1 MKILMATSEAVPF
14 VKTGGL
20 ADVVTSLSKA
30 LSKSG
35 HDVRMCMPRYYNI
48 NRNNLKL
55 LCKGMEVD
63 MVSYK
68 TYADVYES
76 EAISGVKAYFID
88 YEELFGR
95 DGVYGHGGK
104 GEYSDNPLRFA
115 FFARAVFSLCV
126 SLKWMPDIMHSHDW
140 AAALLPVLLKHGM
153 QHVVN
158 KRIGNIFSIHNMGY
172 QGSFPLYLSFML
184 GMSEEFAVSSGMEFY
199 GRLNFLKGGIEAAD
213 IITSVS
219 PTYAREIQ
227 TAEGGFGLDFLL
239 RRRSCD
245 LVGILNGVDEIE
257 WNPAKDKRLPFNYSV
272 NDMSGKAK
280 CKAAL
285 RERFALKGEAERPI
299 VGMISRFAKQKGIDE
314 VFAPT
319 YGSLY
324 RMCTECD
331 LDFVLLGSGEEWCE
345 REVRALQA
353 KLPNFKAHVGYSE
366 NLAHLIEAGSDL
378 FLMPSHYEPCGLNQ
392 LYSLLYGTLPI
403 VRRVGGLADTVV
415 DEGEREGEGTGFVFD
430 YISPDAV
437 FQAVKRA
444 VGVYKND
451 KKLFHA
457 MQKRAMKCDFTWSRS
472 AKEYEKVYKR
482 ALS

>member
-1 MKILMATSEAVPF
+1 MKILMASSEVVPF

-20 ADVVTSLSKA
+20 ADVVASLSKA
-30 LSKSG
+30 LAKLG
-35 HDVRMCMPRYYNI
+35 HDVRVCVPRYYNI
-48 NRNNLKL
+48 DRSKLKL
-55 LCKGMEVD
+55 LKSRMEVD

-68 TYADVYES
+68 TYVDVYES
-76 EAISGVKAYFID
+76 EISPDVKVYFID

-95 DGVYGHGGK
+95 DGVYGPGGK

-115 FFARAVFSLCV
+115 LYARALFSLCV
-126 SLKWMPDIMHSHDW
+126 SIQWMPDVMHSHDW
-140 AAALLPVLLKHGM
+140 AAALVPVLLKHGM

-158 KRIGNIFSIHNMGY
+158 KKIGSVFSIHNMGY
-172 QGSFPLYLSFML
+172 QGSFPLYLSSML

-199 GRLNFLKGGIEAAD
+199 GNLNFLKGGIEASD
-213 IITSVS
+213 VITSVS

-239 RRRSCD
+239 RRRNDS
-245 LVGILNGVDEIE
+245 LIGILNGVDEAE
-257 WNPAKDKRLPFNYSV
+257 WNPEKDRRIPFTYSAR
-272 NDMSGKAK
+272 DLSGKAK
-280 CKAAL
+280 CKEAL
-285 RERFALKGEAERPI
+285 RERFAFKGNKGRPI

-314 VFAPT
+314 VFAPA

-345 REVRALQA
+345 REVRSLQA
-353 KLPNFKAHVGYSE
+353 RLPNFKVHVGYSE

-392 LYSLLYGTLPI
+392 IYSLLYGTLPI
-403 VRRVGGLADTVV
+403 VRRVGGLSDTVT
-415 DEGEREGEGTGFVFD
+415 DEGEKPGKGTGFVFD

-444 VGVYKND
+444 VGVYQND
-451 KKLFHA
+451 KKLFNA
-457 MQKRAMKCDFTWSRS
+457 MQKRAMKCSFTWERS
-472 AKEYEKVYKR
+472 AKEYEKAYMR
-482 ALS
+482 SLS